1 MELQHPSL
9 LQQEIFIGNEWRKA
23 SNNEVFSVLNPAN
36 GNTIAQVANGSID
49 DLETA
54 IQAAHNAFLSWS
66 QKTGKE
72 RAQLLRKWF
81 ELCQLHEKDL
91 AVILSSEQGKPYEEA
106 LGEIRYGSAYIEWFA
121 EEAKRNYGKIIPS
134 PQQGKRT
141 KTIVQPI
148 GVAAC
153 ITPWNFPNAMLA
165 RKIAPALA
173 AGCTVVCK
181 PASETPLSAL
191 ALAQLAKEA
200 GIPAHVIQVIPSTHS
215 KIFGEHLCTHP
226 NIAKLTFT
234 GSTEVGR
241 ILMAQSGSTLKKLSL
256 ELGGNAPFIVFES
269 ADLTIA
275 SQGLIQSKFRNAG
288 QTCVCTNRAYVHKNI
303 EAQFLQALIPQIE
316 ALKIGNGL
324 EKGVQI
330 GPLISQKAID
340 KINDLVEDALQKG
353 AQIAYQSFVKNDLFL
368 GPLVL
373 TNCNHTMRLSQEEI
387 FGPVLA
393 IYTFE
398 SQEEAIALANDTV
411 FGLAAYFYTEN
422 RKQIIHVAEQLQ
434 YGIIGINEG
443 LISHA
448 EVPFGGVKQSG
459 FGKEGGYLG
468 IEDYQIV
475 KYICEG
481 NL

>member
-1 MELQHPSL
+1 MNLQHPSL
-9 LQQEIFIGNEWRKA
+9 LQQGIFIANEWLKA
-23 SNNEVFSVLNPAN
+23 SNNDLFSVVNPAN
-36 GNTIAQVANGSID
+36 GNTIAQVANGNVD
-49 DLETA
+49 DLEKA
-54 IQAAHNAFLSWS
+54 IQAAHNAFLDWS

-72 RAQLLRKWF
+72 RSSLLRKWF
-81 ELCQLHEKDL
+81 QLCQQHENDL
-91 AVILSSEQGKPYEEA
+91 ALILSYEQGKPYEEA

-121 EEAKRNYGKIIPS
+121 EEAKRIYGKNIPS
-134 PQQGKRT
+134 PQLGKRT
-141 KTIVQPI
+141 KTIIQPI

-200 GIPAHVIQVIPSTHS
+200 GIPAGVIQMVPSTNS
-215 KIFGEHLCTHP
+215 KIFGEHLCSHP
-226 NIAKLTFT
+226 LIAKLSFT

-241 ILMAQSGSTLKKLSL
+241 ILMEQSSSTLKKLSL

-275 SQGLIQSKFRNAG
+275 TKGLVQSKFRNAG
-288 QTCVCTNRAYVHKNI
+288 QTCVCTNRAYVQKNI
-303 EAQFLQALIPQIE
+303 EPQFLQALIPQIE
-316 ALKIGNGL
+316 ALKIGSAL
-324 EKGVQI
+324 ETGVQI
-330 GPLISQKAID
+330 GPLISQKALD
-340 KINDLVEDALQKG
+340 KINELIEDALAKG
-353 AQIAYQSFVKNDLFL
+353 AKIAYQSPVNKDLFL
-368 GPLVL
+368 GPIVL
-373 TNCNHTMRLSQEEI
+373 TNCNHSMRLSKEEI

-393 IYTFE
+393 IFSFDT
-398 SQEEAIALANDTV
+398 QDEAISLANDTI
-411 FGLAAYFYTEN
+411 FGLAAYYFTED
-422 RKQIIHVAEQLQ
+422 RKQIVHVAEELQ

-448 EVPFGGVKQSG
+448 EVPFGGIKQSG